1 MPRLSVCD
9 AGARSSAMAS
19 LLSCAVPGTVVYDL
33 FNSRTSRSN
42 IEHSL
47 LRPQALDTAVRGGH
61 RCSSTTTGTSPASRA
76 CRRQP
81 APASTARSSC
91 PTRWTCSSSAR
102 VPPACSWSAQLSQFP
117 DVTTRIIERRDGR
130 LVLGQADGIQPRS
143 VETFQAFGF
152 AERIVAE
159 AYNIAYMNFWGP
171 DPENPRDI
179 VRTARTEDYGLKI
192 SEFPHLIVN
201 QARVLDYFAEAAAY
215 GPGRIVPDYGI
226 EFLGLTVHDEG
237 EHPVEVRVRYT
248 AGERAGEERTV
259 RAKYVVGCDGA
270 RSGVREAIGRKHVG
284 AFSAH
289 AWGVMDV
296 LVNTDFPD
304 WRTKCAINSDA
315 GNILHIPREGGYLSR
330 MYIDLGEVAD
340 DDDHRVRQT
349 PIEEIIRKA
358 NEILHPYSIDVK
370 QVAWHSVYEVG
381 HRVTDKFDDVD
392 PGEASDP
399 RVFLTGDAC
408 HTHSAKAGQG
418 MNVSMQDGF
427 NLGWK
432 LGHVLTGLSPASL
445 LSTYSAERQ
454 PVAQQLIDF
463 DREWSSLMARKP
475 EEISDPQE
483 LATFYLGTAEFPSG
497 FMTQYGPSMIVTD
510 AAHQALADGV
520 PARQAVQVR
529 RGRARVRRQRR
540 APRPPRQGRRPLA
553 HLRVRRR
560 ARGGGALGAGR
571 VGGVDGVGR
580 LAARPAHA
588 GRCRRRRRVRRQGR
602 LPAAVTRRSTSP
614 VCPRCSCPQT
624 GPLGLTDWEKVYAAG
639 PSAWTSADI
648 FDERDLSRDGVVVVV
663 RPDQYV
669 AAVLPLTATDEL
681 APSSQARCISSGVAS
696 DCPRSERRP
705 PVHGVHRP
713 RAAATGRIARET
725 R

>member
-1 MPRLSVCD
+1 MQFHHHGYVSGEPRVQEA
-9 AGARSSAMAS
+9 AGVGIDRPSDLPDQMDVLIVGSGPAGM
-19 LLSCAVPGTVVYDL
+19 LLA
-33 FNSRTSRSN
+33 
-42 IEHSL
+42 
-47 LRPQALDTAVRGGH
+47 
-61 RCSSTTTGTSPASRA
+61 
-76 CRRQP
+76 
-81 APASTARSSC
+81 
-91 PTRWTCSSSAR
+91 
-102 VPPACSWSAQLSQFP
+102 AQLSQFP
-117 DVTTRIIERRDGR
+117 AISTRIIERRDGR

-179 VRTARTEDYGLKI
+179 VRTVRTEDYALKI

-201 QARVLDYFAEAAAY
+201 QARVLDYFAEAAVN

-226 EFLGLTVHDEG
+226 EFLGLEVHDEG
-237 EHPVEVRVRYT
+237 EYPVEVRLRRT

-270 RSGVREAIGRKHVG
+270 RSGVRESIGRTHVG
-284 AFSAH
+284 AFAAH

-304 WRTKCAINSDA
+304 WRTKCAINSVA

-330 MYIDLGEVAD
+330 VYVDLGEVAD

-349 PIEEIIRKA
+349 PIEEITRRA
-358 NEILHPYSIDVK
+358 NEILHPYTLDVK
-370 QVAWHSVYEVG
+370 EVAWHSVYEVG

-392 PGEASDP
+392 PGEARDP

-475 EEISDPQE
+475 EDISDPQE

-510 AAHQALADGV
+510 ASHQALAEGFPLGKRFTSVEVVRVCDGNV
-520 PARQAVQVR
+520 VHLGHHAKADGRWRIYAFADAPAAGEPSALAAWAEWMASDVSPIARHTPAGADIDAVFDVKVVYQ
-529 RGRARVRRQRR
+529 QSYDELELMR
-540 APRPPRQGRRPLA
+540 APQIFLPR
-553 HLRVRRR
+553 
-560 ARGGGALGAGR
+560 
-571 VGGVDGVGR
+571 
-580 LAARPAHA
+580 
-588 GRCRRRRRVRRQGR
+588 
-602 LPAAVTRRSTSP
+602 
-614 VCPRCSCPQT
+614 T
-624 GPLGLTDWEKVYAAG
+624 GPFALTDWEKVYAAG
-639 PSAWTSADI
+639 PSAWSSADI
-648 FDERDLSRDGVVVVV
+648 FAERGISRGGAVVVV

-681 APSSQARCISSGVAS
+681 AAFFDGCMY
-696 DCPRSERRP
+696 D
-705 PVHGVHRP
+705 
-713 RAAATGRIARET
+713 AAH
-725 R
+725 

>member
-1 MPRLSVCD
+1 MQFHHHGYVSGEPRVQD
-9 AGARSSAMAS
+9 AAGTGIGRPADLPDETDVLIVGSGPAGM
-19 LLSCAVPGTVVYDL
+19 LLA
-33 FNSRTSRSN
+33 
-42 IEHSL
+42 
-47 LRPQALDTAVRGGH
+47 
-61 RCSSTTTGTSPASRA
+61 
-76 CRRQP
+76 
-81 APASTARSSC
+81 
-91 PTRWTCSSSAR
+91 
-102 VPPACSWSAQLSQFP
+102 AQMSQFP
-117 DVTTRIIERRDGR
+117 SVMTRIIEKRDGR

-171 DPENPRDI
+171 DPQNPGEI
-179 VRTARTEDYGLKI
+179 IRTARTEDYALKI

-226 EFLGLTVHDEG
+226 EFAGLTVHTTG
-237 EHPVEVRVRYT
+237 EFPVEVRLRHV
-248 AGERAGEERTV
+248 AGPRAGEERTV
-259 RAKYVVGCDGA
+259 RAKYVVGSDGA
-270 RSGVREAIGRKHVG
+270 RSGVREAIGRTHVG
-284 AFSAH
+284 AFAAH

-304 WRTKCAINSDA
+304 WRTKCAINSEA

-330 MYIDLGEVAD
+330 MYIDLGEVAA

-349 PIEEIIRKA
+349 PVEEIIRRA

-381 HRVTDKFDDVD
+381 HRVTDHFDDAAD
-392 PGEASDP
+392 EAGRDP

-432 LGHVLTGLSPASL
+432 LGHVLTGLAPQSL

-475 EEISDPQE
+475 EEISDPTE

-510 AAHQALADGV
+510 DAHQELAGGFPLGKRFKSVEVVRVCDGNVVHLGHHAKADGRWRIYAFADAPAAGEPSALALFAEWLNSPESPIARHTPDGADVDAVFDVKVIYQQPFEEVDITRV
-520 PARQAVQVR
+520 PDVFL
-529 RGRARVRRQRR
+529 
-540 APRPPRQGRRPLA
+540 PR
-553 HLRVRRR
+553 
-560 ARGGGALGAGR
+560 
-571 VGGVDGVGR
+571 
-580 LAARPAHA
+580 
-588 GRCRRRRRVRRQGR
+588 
-602 LPAAVTRRSTSP
+602 
-614 VCPRCSCPQT
+614 T
-624 GPLGLTDWEKVYAAG
+624 GPLGLTDWEKVYSAA
-639 PSAWTSADI
+639 PSAWSSDDI
-648 FDERDLSRDGVVVVV
+648 FAERELSRDGVVVVV

-669 AAVLPLTATDEL
+669 AAVLPLGATDEL
-681 APSSQARCISSGVAS
+681 AAFFAGAMIPAHS
-696 DCPRSERRP
+696 
-705 PVHGVHRP
+705 
-713 RAAATGRIARET
+713 AAIAG
-725 R
+725 

>member
-1 MPRLSVCD
+1 MQFHHHGYVSGEPRVQD
-9 AGARSSAMAS
+9 AAGIGLDRPAGLPDEMDVLIVGSGPAGM
-19 LLSCAVPGTVVYDL
+19 LLA
-33 FNSRTSRSN
+33 
-42 IEHSL
+42 
-47 LRPQALDTAVRGGH
+47 
-61 RCSSTTTGTSPASRA
+61 
-76 CRRQP
+76 
-81 APASTARSSC
+81 
-91 PTRWTCSSSAR
+91 
-102 VPPACSWSAQLSQFP
+102 AQLSQFP
-117 DVTTRIIERRDGR
+117 DVSARIIERREGR

-171 DPENPRDI
+171 DPENPANI
-179 VRTARTEDYGLKI
+179 VRTARTEDYAFKI

-201 QARVLDYFAEAAAY
+201 QARVLDYFAEAAAH

-226 EFLGLTVHDEG
+226 EFVGLTLHDQG
-237 EHPVEVRVRYT
+237 AYPVEVRVRHT
-248 AGERAGEERTV
+248 AGERAGEERTI

-284 AFSAH
+284 GISAH

-304 WRTKCAINSDA
+304 WRTKCAITSQA
-315 GNILHIPREGGYLSR
+315 GAILHIPREGGYLSR
-330 MYIDLGEVAD
+330 MYIDLGAVAE

-349 PIEEIIRKA
+349 PIEEIIRRA
-358 NEILHPYSIDVK
+358 NAILHPYSIDVK

-392 PGEASDP
+392 PGEAHDP

-432 LGHVLTGLSPASL
+432 LGHVLTGLSDPAL
-445 LSTYSAERQ
+445 LATYSAERQ

-463 DREWSSLMARKP
+463 DKEWSALMARKP
-475 EEISDPQE
+475 EEITDPQD
-483 LATFYLGTAEFPSG
+483 LATYYLATAEFPSG
-497 FMTQYGPSMIVTD
+497 FMTQYGRSAVVAD
-510 AAHQALADGV
+510 AAHQALAEGFPLGKRFKSVEVVRVCDGNV
-520 PARQAVQVR
+520 VHLGHHAKADGRWRVYAFADAAPAGEQSALTSWAEWMASDDAPIARHTPAGADIDAVFDVKAIYQQPYDAIEVTQA
-529 RGRARVRRQRR
+529 
-540 APRPPRQGRRPLA
+540 PNLF
-553 HLRVRRR
+553 
-560 ARGGGALGAGR
+560 
-571 VGGVDGVGR
+571 
-580 LAARPAHA
+580 
-588 GRCRRRRRVRRQGR
+588 
-602 LPAAVTRRSTSP
+602 LPK
-614 VCPRCSCPQT
+614 T

-639 PSAWTSADI
+639 PSAWSTADI
-648 FDERDLSRDGVVVVV
+648 FAERGLSRDGVVVVV

-681 APSSQARCISSGVAS
+681 ADFFAGALRDQ
-696 DCPRSERRP
+696 
-705 PVHGVHRP
+705 
-713 RAAATGRIARET
+713 RAAMADAS
-725 R
+725 